1 MAGLVFSALDNLRIR
16 RKILVRPSVKPVSV
30 LIVDDHEVVRVGLQT
45 VLGRLDSIS
54 VVGEAS
60 TVADAVIESC
70 RLKPDVVL
78 MDVRFPD
85 GSGVDACRAIRDS
98 CPDTRVLFLTSYQ
111 DDEGVLA
118 AVVGGASG
126 YLLKEVNAEGL
137 LRAIHAVAQGQSV
150 LDPAIT
156 QPLLA
161 RMQLKQGAAIESQ
174 RTALSNQ
181 QQRVLALV
189 SQGKTNK
196 EIGVSLDLS
205 DKTVKNYI
213 RFIFQK
219 LKVTRRAQAAAFFVR
234 DSSSGKPSAD
244 NRQSQ

>member
-1 MAGLVFSALDNLRIR
+1 LDL
-16 RKILVRPSVKPVSV
+16 SSTKPISV

-45 VLGRLDSIS
+45 VLSHEDSIS
-54 VVGEAS
+54 VVGEAG
-60 TVADAVIESC
+60 TVTDAVVKSC

-78 MDVRFPD
+78 MDVRLPD
-85 GSGVDACRAIRDS
+85 GNGVDACRAIRDS
-98 CPDTRVLFLTSYQ
+98 CPDTRVLFLSSYQ
-111 DDEGVLA
+111 DDEAVLA
-118 AVVGGASG
+118 AVFEGASG

-161 RMQLKQGAAIESQ
+161 RMRLKKGAASESQ
-174 RTALSNQ
+174 RTALSTQ
-181 QQRVLALV
+181 QHRVLALV
-189 SQGKTNK
+189 AEGKTNK
-196 EIGVSLDLS
+196 EIGVSLELS

-219 LKVTRRAQAAAFFVR
+219 LHVTRRAQAAAFFIR
-234 DSSSGKPSAD
+234 DSSSGKRLAESYESVKA
-244 NRQSQ
+244 R

>member
-1 MAGLVFSALDNLRIR
+1 M
-16 RKILVRPSVKPVSV
+16 PSMRPVSV

-45 VLGRLDSIS
+45 VLSRQDGIS

-60 TVADAVIESC
+60 TVTSAIVESC

-98 CPDTRVLFLTSYQ
+98 CPATRVLFLSSYQ
-111 DDEGVLA
+111 DDEAVFA
-118 AVVGGASG
+118 AVFEGASG

-137 LRAIHAVAQGQSV
+137 LRAIYAVAQGQSV

-161 RMQLKQGAAIESQ
+161 RMRLKKGEASESQ
-174 RTALSNQ
+174 RTALSTQ
-181 QQRVLALV
+181 QHRVLALV
-189 SQGKTNK
+189 AEGKTNK
-196 EIGVSLDLS
+196 EIGSSLDLS

-219 LKVTRRAQAAAFFVR
+219 LKVTRRAQAAAFFIR
-234 DSSSGKPSAD
+234 DSSSGKRSAD
-244 NRQSQ
+244 NHTSQ